1 VNKLKPKVLVV
12 GASGLLGGAL
22 VRNLEGEFEVYGTYL
37 RNKPSGISKIYRLDA
52 SNDEELENLF
62 RNHSFDFVINCS
74 GLTSVDECEKR
85 PEATWIL
92 NGYVPAK
99 LASLLKFSSGFFMN
113 ISTDHFYSVD
123 LHPRTETAEVRA
135 LNQYGYS
142 KLFAEEAVLSINP
155 SSASI
160 RTNFFGL
167 GKKNGASLLDFAKCT
182 IEKNESLVGFTDIE
196 FSPIGTS
203 YLSSA
208 LSKFLQNPQPGI
220 WNISSTEVISKYEF
234 LKLVAKALNKDSSRI
249 LKGRIVDQT
258 SLALRPSYLALNPSK
273 FNKYFDTIAPSIE
286 EMISAELRSGSCE
299 F

>member
-1 VNKLKPKVLVV
+1 MKPKVLVV
-12 GASGLLGGAL
+12 GASGLLGASL
-22 VRNLEGEFEVYGTYL
+22 VRNLEGEFEVHGTYL
-37 RNKPSGISKIYRLDA
+37 RNKPSGISNIYCLDT
-52 SNDEELENLF
+52 SNDKELETLF
-62 RNHSFDFVINCS
+62 RIHSFDFVINCS

-85 PEATWIL
+85 PEASWIL

-99 LASLLKFSSGFFMN
+99 IASLLESSSGFFIN

-123 LHPRTETAEVRA
+123 LHPRTETEEVRA
-135 LNQYGYS
+135 INQYGYS

-155 SSASI
+155 SSALI

-167 GKKNGASLLDFAKCT
+167 GKRNGASLLDLAKRA
-182 IEKNESLVGFTDIE
+182 IEKNESLIGFTDVE

-208 LSKFLQNPQPGI
+208 LSKFLRNPQSGI
-220 WNISSTEVISKYEF
+220 WNISSSEVITKHEF
-234 LKLVAKALNKDSSRI
+234 LKLVTKALNEDPSRI
-249 LKGRIVDQT
+249 LKGRIAEQT

-273 FNKYFDTIAPSIE
+273 FSKYFDTIAPSIE
-286 EMISAELRSGSCE
+286 EMISAELRKESYA